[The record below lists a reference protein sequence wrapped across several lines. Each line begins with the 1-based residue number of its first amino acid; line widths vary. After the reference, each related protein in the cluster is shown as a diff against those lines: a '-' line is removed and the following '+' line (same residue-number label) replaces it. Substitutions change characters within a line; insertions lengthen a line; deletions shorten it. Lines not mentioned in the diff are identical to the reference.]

1 MIIPAVDEG
10 VRAASLRVGSA
21 ESVTNAEKWS
31 HEAIVAFVKYAT
43 VAYAETQGCGEFW
56 AESGV

>member
-10 VRAASLRVGSA
+10 VRAASRREGSA

-43 VAYAETQGCGEFW
+43 GAYAETQGCGEFW